1 MEEASSQDLLFV
13 ACAVFI
19 GLVGLVSFL
28 YLYTRPSGKAAA
40 RTPGSKTPGVGDAA
54 EGTVFVKEEDGRV
67 VRRSTR
73 QVKPPTPLVRQ
84 LCP

>member
-19 GLVGLVSFL
+19 GLVGIVSYL
-28 YLYTRPSGKAAA
+28 YLSTRPSGKAA
-40 RTPGSKTPGVGDAA
+40 RTPGSKTPGAGDVA

-73 QVKPPTPLVRQ
+73 QHKPVTPLVRQ